1 MKRIVLLLS
10 LVLITNWAAAQRLGG
25 APMAHVKG
33 RTIEGSLPKPSYSSK
48 VEGIIVVQVKVD
60 QYGQVTEAIPG
71 AEGTTVTDKTL
82 WNAARN
88 AALKA
93 HFNQN
98 ASAPALQSGTITYV
112 FGDVELPVEPQE
124 TPLATVKE
132 LVEHEP
138 CGVYRI
144 IAKYVDTYDSSKLL
158 FSVEDDDYII
168 PVQLVKKDLGAEK
181 RFRSLDLHKGDTLV
195 IEGTLSKIDV
205 RYEEYTGLK
214 DAVIIEKREASKE
227 DTDSKTIEI
236 KPTFRGGDVNVF
248 SVWVNSQLNYPEIAK
263 ENGVQGRVTLQF
275 TIKADGSLQDVKV
288 LRGVDEALDKEAVRV
303 VSKSPKWEPGYSDGK
318 PVDVTYT
325 FPVIFQLR

>member
-1 MKRIVLLLS
+1 M
-10 LVLITNWAAAQRLGG
+10 
-25 APMAHVKG
+25 
-33 RTIEGSLPKPSYSSK
+33 
-48 VEGIIVVQVKVD
+48 VQVKVD

-181 RFRSLDLHKGDTLV
+181 RFRLLDLHKGDTLV

-236 KPTFRGGDVNVF
+236 KPTFRGGDLNEF